1 MPRGSH
7 TVYVVEGSN
16 LPMVLGSNYYGQLAH
31 GTDLGKNNGYRIPV
45 EVGHSLLMNTVK
57 VASGN
62 HHTLF
67 LTAEGKL
74 YSAGLNDYGQ
84 LGVLDN
90 YQTNNYNYNLKF
102 VMDDVVEI
110 SAGAYTSF
118 AIKTNGDLYGFG
130 YNGNNQQGVKSV
142 SAYKPM
148 MLMRGVK
155 GASTGNGFSLVVK
168 GNGDLYGCGENDA
181 GQLALSSPSNVPI
194 WTLIATDVKQA
205 FASYKNSYIVKEDG
219 KAYACGSNYY
229 GQMGN
234 TNGVGS
240 RMNFTEFVYVT
251 DSVKS
256 IFALENTAYFQKN
269 DLKLWGCG
277 DSQYGQLGQG
287 RTNNTYPSLVE
298 VGTAVLVG
306 GGSNHLLISPTT
318 NRYVYGAGRSNAGA
332 LGTNSQI
339 NSNLKPI
346 QYSKVCRLLNNVTQI
361 INLSEIN
368 MINQIKKKPFK
379 LTAKAVHDDNLQMQ
393 YKILV
398 NGVQKYPDSG
408 WTSLKNNPL
417 DLEKTFPT
425 SYFDAGENIVTL
437 AIRDSKG
444 YTIIHPGYVTLVNK
458 VPQIIN
464 PQLSATEV
472 HEQDVTFNA
481 TLIDED
487 EDKVRYKV
495 FLNEKQYYPASEYTP
510 LVNPPANVSIRFSNN
525 ELLIGKNTVR
535 IEVVDEVGGA
545 STYTT
550 EVTKINNPPMIAAT
564 IKGSFLSAK
573 ITDEDGDR
581 IRYKMYLNNKQVI
594 PANGY
599 TNLMNTPVMLNQSFH
614 RTLIN
619 VGEENVLKIE
629 ALDEIG
635 GTFSKDIRFTGVHS
649 GLLFCDAEET
659 LYTTEIG
666 ELLKYLDF
674 GDVISGQTTPAERV
688 WVKNTLGFPVNDIT
702 ITVDQG
708 DFDGVN
714 TRVEI
719 SRFDSPFVGKD
730 RLVFSGLTNHDEKID
745 FYVRIVTKKKSNSS
759 GKFNIAVKAEP
770 VIEQ

>member
-1 MPRGSH
+1 MPRGAH

-31 GTDLGKNNGYRIPV
+31 GSNLGKSDGYRFPS
-45 EVGHSLLMNTVK
+45 EVGNPILMNTVK

-62 HHTLF
+62 QHTLF

-74 YSAGLNDYGQ
+74 YSAGLNNYGQ

-130 YNGNNQQGVKSV
+130 YNGLNQLGVKSG

-155 GASTGNGFSLVVK
+155 GASTGNGFSLVIK

-181 GQLALSSPSNVPI
+181 GQLALSSPSNVPT

-205 FASYKNSYIVKEDG
+205 FASYNNSYIVKEDG
-219 KAYACGSNYY
+219 KAYACGDNYY

-240 RMNFTEFVYVT
+240 KMKFTEFVYVT

-287 RTNNTYPSLVE
+287 RTNNSYSSLVE
-298 VGTAVLVG
+298 VGTATLVG
-306 GGSNHLLISPTT
+306 GGSNHLLISPTA
-318 NRYVYGAGRSNAGA
+318 NRFVYGAGKSSAGA

-346 QYSKVCRLLNNVTQI
+346 QNSKVNRLLNNVTQI
-361 INLSEIN
+361 IILSEIN
-368 MINQIKKKPFK
+368 MMNQIKKKPFK
-379 LTAKAVHDDNLQMQ
+379 LTAKAVHDDGLQMQ

-398 NGVQKYPDSG
+398 NGIQKYPDTG

-417 DLEKTFPT
+417 DLEETFPA
-425 SYFDAGENIVTL
+425 SYFNAGENIVTL
-437 AIRDSKG
+437 AIRDSEG
-444 YTIIHPGYVTLVNK
+444 YTIIHPEYVTLVNK
-458 VPQIIN
+458 APQIVN
-464 PQLSATEV
+464 PQLSDTEV
-472 HEQDVTFNA
+472 HEKDVTFNA

-495 FLNEKQYYPASEYTP
+495 FLNEEQYYPASGYTP
-510 LVNPPANVSIRFSNN
+510 LVNAPANVSIRFSNN
-525 ELLIGKNTVR
+525 ELLIGKNT
-535 IEVVDEVGGA
+535 IKIDVVDEVGGA

-550 EVTKINNPPMIAAT
+550 EITKINNPPMITGT

-581 IRYKMYLNNKQVI
+581 IRYKMTLNNKQVI
-594 PANGY
+594 PVNGY
-599 TNLMNTPVMLNQSFH
+599 TKLMNTPVVLNQSFH

-619 VGEENVLKIE
+619 VGAENVLKIE
-629 ALDEIG
+629 AMDEVG
-635 GTFSKDIRFTGVHS
+635 GTFSKDIKFTGVYS

-702 ITVDQG
+702 IIVDQG

-719 SRFDSPFVGKD
+719 SRFDSPFDGKD
-730 RLVFSGLTNHDEKID
+730 SLAFSGLTNHDEKID

-759 GKFNIAVKAEP
+759 GKFNITVKAEP
-770 VIEQ
+770 VIE